1 MVRSRLIPIIS
12 LGAVAIGL
20 AGVLVSISIGENTV
34 GGTGVGGIDA
44 EAAEL
49 EGIGEVQELIGGL
62 RQLDSRLGDEDAPVT
77 LNLFTDNQC
86 ERCAEYQLEV
96 VEPLIRDYVRT
107 GEAKFEYRNFPLGLK
122 PVTLGGI
129 ATEAASEQGRGWQYL
144 SLFMR
149 NLDQIPER
157 GVTEGFLDA
166 IAAGTPKLDTAQW
179 EADLTAP
186 GPRERAE
193 ADVELAT
200 ELRLPADPAIV
211 VEGAGGSEQLEQAPT
226 LAEVEAAIERV
237 R

>member
-1 MVRSRLIPIIS
+1 MRSRLIPILS
-12 LGAVAIGL
+12 LGVVAIGL
-20 AGVLVSISIGENTV
+20 AGVLVSISVGENSV
-34 GGTGVGGIDA
+34 GGTGVGGVDA
-44 EAAEL
+44 EAAAL
-49 EGIGEVQELIGGL
+49 EGIGEVQELVGGL

-77 LNLFTDNQC
+77 LNLFTDIQC
-86 ERCAEYQLEV
+86 ERCADYQLEV

-129 ATEAASEQGRGWQYL
+129 ATEAASEQARGWQYL

-149 NLDQIPER
+149 NLDRVPER
-157 GVTEGFLDA
+157 GVTEEFLDL

-179 EADLTAP
+179 ESDLTAP
-186 GPRERAE
+186 DSRERAE
-193 ADVELAT
+193 TDVELAT

-211 VEGAGGSEQLEQAPT
+211 VDGPTGSEQLEGAPA
-226 LAEVEAAIERV
+226 LGEVEAAIERV